1 MTIQEYNYTYLEDW
15 QSKLL
20 QAVEE
25 GNEAI
30 INICIN
36 TINSLFPDIRDEA
49 NYILANMVH
58 NPITG
63 FINFRNSLYLNL
75 MEKKL
80 REMYPLTFSNNA
92 ISQLF
97 YASNRKLCNSYSTNS
112 GKQISREDL
121 LKTIG
126 YSIKIAQ
133 ICAPSNPLYEQAADT
148 LIVCKAINDSLSG
161 QKVTNPTAKMFHYAN
176 EFITKEVLKQ
186 AQIDDEKS
194 LMHGMSLLVD
204 LAIDL
209 FISPSHQAYTRK

>member
-49 NYILANMVH
+49 NYILANIVH

-75 MEKKL
+75 ME
-80 REMYPLTFSNNA
+80 
-92 ISQLF
+92 
-97 YASNRKLCNSYSTNS
+97 
-112 GKQISREDL
+112 
-121 LKTIG
+121 
-126 YSIKIAQ
+126 
-133 ICAPSNPLYEQAADT
+133 
-148 LIVCKAINDSLSG
+148 
-161 QKVTNPTAKMFHYAN
+161 
-176 EFITKEVLKQ
+176 
-186 AQIDDEKS
+186 
-194 LMHGMSLLVD
+194 
-204 LAIDL
+204 
-209 FISPSHQAYTRK
+209 